1 MPGTIAFVGLG
12 AMGAPVARRLAEAG
26 FALRAFDAVPAR
38 VEAVAGVQPAGSIGQ
53 AVAGADLLLTCLPSP
68 AAVEAVYADLAQ
80 PGLLAAD
87 LSTIDP
93 DLARRLADTLAAR
106 GMAYVECPMLGGVDQ
121 AEAGEL
127 YLLLAG
133 DPQACARLA
142 PVLPAIAR
150 GWQHVGPSGTASL
163 YKTVQN
169 GLGHVQLIA
178 IAEALAMVERAG
190 ADPATFIEV
199 VMAGRG
205 MAASPLFAA
214 RAPMM
219 LQPDP
224 PCRGALHIGAKDA
237 ALAADLA
244 RRLGLGSSLMA
255 AIAEP
260 YARAMAAGLGE
271 RDIAAIARIVGQG
284 PTDA

>member
-1 MPGTIAFVGLG
+1 M
-12 AMGAPVARRLAEAG
+12 
-26 FALRAFDAVPAR
+26 PAR
-38 VEAVAGVQPAGSIGQ
+38 SEAVAGAYPAGSALE
-53 AVAGADLLLTCLPSP
+53 AVDGADLLLTCLPSP
-68 AAVEAVYADLAQ
+68 AAVEAVYADLARA
-80 PGLLAAD
+80 GLLAAD

-93 DLARRLADTLAAR
+93 DMARRLADDLAGR
-106 GMAYVECPMLGGVDQ
+106 GIAYVECPMLGGVDQ

-133 DPQACARLA
+133 DPEACARLD

-150 GWQHVGPSGTASL
+150 GWRHVGPSGTANL

-178 IAEALAMVERAG
+178 IAEALAMVSRAG
-190 ADPATFIEV
+190 GDPATFIEV
-199 VMAGRG
+199 VTAGRG

-219 LQPDP
+219 LDPDP

-237 ALAADLA
+237 ALAAELA
-244 RRLGLGSSLMA
+244 RRLGLGNSLMA

-260 YARAMAAGLGE
+260 YARALAAGLGLQDITAVARFVT
-271 RDIAAIARIVGQG
+271 RDAA
-284 PTDA
+284 DA